1 MTPAFH
7 AIAEMLALRAIQ
19 SLAVGAL
26 VTVFAAIV
34 LRVSRQSAGTRF
46 AVWFSSLIAIAV
58 FPFVGG
64 RWLGNSS
71 ASLETRAAITLPDSW
86 AIYSIVVWAVLASWF
101 LFGVARAVWHVRRLR
116 KSCSPVDAASIDPV
130 LRQTLQH
137 GSTQRNVVLCTS
149 ATVRVP
155 TAIGFFKPAIV
166 IPDWVMQE
174 LSTVEINQ
182 ILIHELAHLRRWD
195 DWTNLAQQLVKAL
208 FFFHPA
214 VWWVEKKAALE
225 REMACD
231 DAVLE
236 TASPRAYA
244 ECLARLAEKS
254 VLQRSVALA
263 QAAIGKIRQTS
274 LRVAQILDPDRPS
287 ASHRAL
293 KPAVA
298 LVALFAVATAVS
310 VDHGPRLIAF
320 GSNTPAPVDGS
331 VATSTS
337 PVMQSVSGRNTARA
351 FDAVIRSTQK
361 VGITPANLVLG
372 TGHSKFQPNVL
383 PGIAQVEKKRA
394 EISRSHDKQAVRLV
408 RAEVVPVPV
417 TETMFLVIESRGVN
431 SPVYQIQ
438 MWHVTVL
445 RMPVNTVDTQVLHK
459 EI

>member
-1 MTPAFH
+1 MMTPAFH
-7 AIAEMLALRAIQ
+7 AVAELLALRAIE

-26 VTVFAAIV
+26 VTAFAAIV
-34 LRVSRQSAGTRF
+34 LRISHQSAGTRF
-46 AVWFSSLIAIAV
+46 AVWFSSLIAIV
-58 FPFVGG
+58 IFPFIGG
-64 RWLGNSS
+64 RWLGYSS
-71 ASLETRAAITLPDSW
+71 AGLETRAAITLPDSW

-101 LFGVARAVWHVRRLR
+101 LFGVARAFWHVRKLR
-116 KSCSPVDAASIDPV
+116 KSCGPVDTASIDPM

-137 GSTQRNVVLCTS
+137 ASIHRNVVLCTS
-149 ATVRVP
+149 ATIRVP

-174 LSTVEINQ
+174 LSAVEINQ

-195 DWTNLAQQLVKAL
+195 DWTNLAQQLIKAL

-214 VWWVEKKAALE
+214 VWWIEKKAALE

-254 VLQRSVALA
+254 FLQRSVVLA
-263 QAAIGKIRQTS
+263 QAALGRIRQTS

-287 ASHRAL
+287 ASHGVL

-298 LVALFAVATAVS
+298 LVALFAVASAIT
-310 VDHGPRLIAF
+310 VDHGPRLIGF
-320 GSNTPAPVDGS
+320 GSNTLLQSGHAVAALPALHAAPG
-331 VATSTS
+331 
-337 PVMQSVSGRNTARA
+337 NTAA
-351 FDAVIRSTQK
+351 KAYEAVAYSPQK
-361 VGITPANLVLG
+361 IEIIPAKLELG
-372 TGHSKFQPNVL
+372 T
-383 PGIAQVEKKRA
+383 IRA
-394 EISRSHDKQAVRLV
+394 KMHAHPRLETSSANSRSRPEHVVQTVKLV
-408 RAEVVPVPV
+408 RADLAAVPV
-417 TETMFLVIESRGVN
+417 TETLFFVVENRGTVL
-431 SPVYQIQ
+431 PLYQIQ

-445 RMPVNTVDTQVLHK
+445 RVPVSAVSTQVPHK